1 MTAHFPALVAD
12 GGRETGNSG
21 FSPIRARLEKNIETP
36 ASLQPSATAPISHVS
51 SRRIWRYRVDDRP
64 ARVID
69 PTGADR
75 DVILRELVA
84 RYGAGRVSDL
94 QEVGHERPTH

>member
-21 FSPIRARLEKNIETP
+21 FSPIRARIEKNIETP

-51 SRRIWRYRVDDRP
+51 SRRIWTYRVDGRP

-75 DVILRELVA
+75 DAVWRELTR
-84 RYGAGRVSDL
+84 RYGAERVSNL
-94 QEVGHERPTH
+94 EEIKTQRRIR